1 MARTRYAPAGV
12 PGAGLT
18 SNRTVC
24 DSSGRDNL
32 SGCSG
37 GVAVHP
43 FGISSVTTPSVAAG
57 DPLTTVTRI
66 SRDAVTVGGGA
77 TGAGGGGGAGG
88 GALRPPARGA
98 AGAGAAGA
106 AAVGR
111 SEAAGTI
118 ATSGDTR
125 TDSAGTTSRSDR

>member
-57 DPLTTVTRI
+57 DPLTTVTRT
-66 SRDAVTVGGGA
+66 SRDAVAVGA
-77 TGAGGGGGAGG
+77 AGAGGGGAIG
-88 GALRPPARGA
+88 GAPLRPPARGA
-98 AGAGAAGA
+98 AGAGAAGTA
-106 AAVGR
+106 AGWR
-111 SEAAGTI
+111 SEADGTI
-118 ATSGDTR
+118 ATSGET
-125 TDSAGTTSRSDR
+125 